1 MRQYETVLP
10 FHIVYM
16 GKIRQK
22 RKYLSDVAFGN
33 PGGNLK
39 NRRRYKLEGYEK
51 FKKDVYALTSIDLNL
66 YKEKQMK
73 RRIDTLITKNKIT
86 SYNDYVMLIKQDKE
100 KFEQFVNFLTINVS
114 EFYRN
119 PEQWDFL
126 DKEVFPELV
135 KRFGKNLKIWSAA
148 CSTGDEPY
156 SLVMALSK
164 HVPLNQIKII
174 ATDIDKQVLEKA
186 RVGLY
191 NAKSIA
197 SVPDEFKKKY
207 FKQIGTSY
215 QISDEIKKRV
225 EFKEHNLLKDPYPS
239 GCHLIV
245 CRNVVIYFTEE
256 AKDEIYKK
264 FNQALT
270 KDGVLFIGSTE
281 QIMNY
286 KELNF
291 RRNQSFF
298 FQKN

>member
-1 MRQYETVLP
+1 ML
-10 FHIVYM
+10 
-16 GKIRQK
+16 
-22 RKYLSDVAFGN
+22 D
-33 PGGNLK
+33 
-39 NRRRYKLEGYEK
+39 GYEK
-51 FKKDVYALTSIDLNL
+51 FKKDVYALTSIDLNC

-73 RRIDTLITKNKIT
+73 RRIDTLITKNKID
-86 SYNDYVMLIKQDKE
+86 SYNAYVEFIKKDKS

-119 PEQWDFL
+119 PEQWGFL
-126 DKEVFPELV
+126 DKEVFPQLV
-135 KRFGKNLKIWSAA
+135 QRFGKNLKIWSAA

-174 ATDIDKQVLEKA
+174 ATDIDKQVLDKA
-186 RVGLY
+186 RMGLY
-191 NAKSIA
+191 NEKSIA
-197 SVPDEFKKKY
+197 SVPEEFKKKY

-264 FNQALT
+264 FNHALVT
-270 KDGVLFIGSTE
+270 DGMLFIGSTE

-286 KELNF
+286 KDLNYK
-291 RRNQSFF
+291 RNQSFF
-298 FQKN
+298 FQKI